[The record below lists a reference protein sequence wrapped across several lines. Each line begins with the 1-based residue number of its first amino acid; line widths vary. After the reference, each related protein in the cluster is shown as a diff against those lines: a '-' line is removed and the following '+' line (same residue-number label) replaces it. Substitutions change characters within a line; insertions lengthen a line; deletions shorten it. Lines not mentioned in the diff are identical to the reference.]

1 MAAGNIVTMNDQIQ
15 PSNVEEWFPRDIQNK
30 YIEHIVH
37 QPGFK
42 ITRRQ
47 ATYFV
52 RLWGYGYLMHQ
63 GMAAAPISTL
73 NRQISSFYCSHSDAA
88 DLFYTETSGTPRAAG
103 QMIDKLASKNL
114 LRRGEADGVAT
125 RLSLNIPQS
134 FEPTDPE
141 VEDSFFTDAFD
152 ARNDATLVASLLEDV
167 YSYDPE
173 RPESMLYNIKKG
185 LRQWARKYPE
195 GLRVLRRES
204 TGEPIGFSAFL
215 PAHPDSEEKFDLAPS
230 LSVHLSR
237 LDVRDEDPIQVAT
250 KGDPDCYAVFVRSW
264 QIQLNLWTYET
275 ACTFIKD
282 SHQTLQTIRE
292 DFPNL
297 SDIYTIAIH
306 PLSENFALTLGFRA
320 TKADPNSSLR
330 WLYMPLDRFLALDYE
345 DILLNIDYN
354 HRYG

>member
-1 MAAGNIVTMNDQIQ
+1 MNHQIR
-15 PSNVEEWFPRDIQNK
+15 PGDVEEWFPLDIQSK
-30 YIEHIVH
+30 YIDHIVH
-37 QPGFK
+37 QPGLK

-52 RLWGYGYLMHQ
+52 RLWGYGYLIQQ
-63 GMAAAPISTL
+63 GLEAAPITTL
-73 NRQISSFYCSHSDAA
+73 KRTVGSFYCSHSDAA
-88 DLFYTETSGTPRAAG
+88 DLFYTETQGTPRAAG
-103 QMIDKLASKNL
+103 QMVDKLASKNL

-134 FEPTDPE
+134 FELPNE
-141 VEDSFFTDAFD
+141 EAINDSFFPDAFD
-152 ARNDATLVASLLEDV
+152 PRNDATLVASFLEDL

-185 LRQWARKYPE
+185 LRQWARQYPE

-204 TGEPIGFSAFL
+204 TQEPVGFAAFL
-215 PAHPDSEEKFDLAPS
+215 PAHPDSEEKFDLSPS

-237 LDVRDEDPIQVAT
+237 LNVREEDPIKVAT
-250 KGDPDCYAVFVRSW
+250 KGDPDCYTVFVRSW
-264 QIQLNLWTYET
+264 QIQLNVWSYET
-275 ACTFIKD
+275 AHTLIKD
-282 SHQTLQTIRE
+282 SHKTLKRIRD

-306 PLSENFALTLGFRA
+306 PLSENFALTLGFRMI
-320 TKADPNSSLR
+320 KADPNSSLR
-330 WLYMPLDRFLALDYE
+330 WLHMPLDRFLALDYE
-345 DILLNIDYN
+345 DVLLNFDYQ